1 LLRVEDLICVSA
13 FHPIFGDDTG
23 WIFYAPVGMRPTLQS
38 KMEILALTFEVH
50 EYERA
55 SGETP
60 LASSSLQRGNSDTI
74 VQRRRLVAG
83 ARTAASVVPKLHNA
97 ILCLHRDDPL
107 RRAYIRRRWTDTTS
121 RNFGS
126 GYTGRV

>member
-1 LLRVEDLICVSA
+1 
-13 FHPIFGDDTG
+13 
-23 WIFYAPVGMRPTLQS
+23 
-38 KMEILALTFEVH
+38 METLALTFEVH
-50 EYERA
+50 EYEWA

-60 LASSSLQRGNSDTI
+60 LASSPLQRGNSDII

-83 ARTAASVVPKLHNA
+83 ARVASVAPKLHKA

-107 RRAYIRRRWTDTTS
+107 RRAYIRRRWTETTS

-126 GYTGRV
+126 G

>member
-1 LLRVEDLICVSA
+1 LGRVEDPIWVSA
-13 FHPIFGDDTG
+13 FHPIFADDIG
-23 WIFYAPVGMRPTLQS
+23 WIFYAPVGMRPTLQT
-38 KMEILALTFEVH
+38 KMETRALTFEVH
-50 EYERA
+50 DYEWA

-60 LASSSLQRGNSDTI
+60 LANSPPQRGNSDII

-83 ARTAASVVPKLHNA
+83 ARAASVAPKLHKA

-107 RRAYIRRRWTDTTS
+107 RRAYIRRRWTETTS

-126 GYTGRV
+126 G